1 MNRMFLMFA
10 VMWLVL
16 ALPSCGGEG
25 TGNADSDLP
34 SDEVVSDGNDPDT
47 AEASP
52 DSSAEALEE
61 NSPAES
67 PTAFLELCYATSVN
81 MPESE
86 YGPENVFDN
95 DTTTCWATMPGAA
108 PDEGLYFSFEEPIYI
123 KSMTV
128 RTVPDSDEFE
138 EIENFQLY
146 INGIEG
152 ADWHS
157 GGYPIWIDTPVK
169 TVFIRIDRTATMDWK
184 EEGIR
189 YTGEL
194 PVGIRDVILTT
205 EDDEGEEVPI
215 RILPIREVSG
225 TVEASSSLEPVEAY
239 CTDFLFD
246 SRPAFGWADG
256 NVDDSGRGES
266 LTFHFDRPQRIEKIK
281 IWNGY
286 HRSETH
292 YIQNERIKAFSFGT
306 GGEDSPVYRLEDS
319 TDPHIINLE
328 TPLVGNSFTL
338 DVLDVYE
345 SGVYRDLVVSELR
358 FFDGE
363 EWFVI
368 DSGGSEARKLEVLQW
383 AQGNPAGGFIDKQL
397 CLNHSSGE
405 EWDWYSQT
413 LVIRSNGSFVL
424 WKSHEHADGVEKM
437 YADGNWQILG
447 DDSLRIF
454 GRLQRL
460 GRYGMDRYD
469 PYAGSWPDQGQ
480 DVERMTIFSD
490 TLHFQEGRVNSA
502 RGLFEDFTF

>member
-1 MNRMFLMFA
+1 MNNLLTVLCALAM
-10 VMWLVL
+10 VL
-16 ALPSCGGEG
+16 AAG
-25 TGNADSDLP
+25 
-34 SDEVVSDGNDPDT
+34 VSYGDP
-47 AEASP
+47 AVH
-52 DSSAEALEE
+52 
-61 NSPAES
+61 
-67 PTAFLELCYATSVN
+67 LELCYATSVN

-108 PDEGLYFSFEEPIYI
+108 PDEGLYFSFEEPVDIRSI
-123 KSMTV
+123 IVS
-128 RTVPDSDEFE
+128 TVPGSDEFE
-138 EIENFQLY
+138 EIEYYQLY

-157 GGYPIWIDTPVK
+157 GGSPVWIDSPVK
-169 TVFIRIDRTATMDWK
+169 TVFIRIDHTVTMEWGGD
-184 EEGIR
+184 GMN
-189 YTGEL
+189 YTGDL
-194 PVGIRDVILTT
+194 PVGISEVVLLVT
-205 EDDEGEEVPI
+205 DDEGNGVPL
-215 RILPIREVSG
+215 RIMPVREVGG

-256 NVDDSGRGES
+256 NVDDSGPGES
-266 LTFHFDRPQRIEKIK
+266 LTFHFDQPQRIEKIK

-286 HRSETH
+286 HRSESH
-292 YIQNERIKAFSFGT
+292 YIQNERIKAFSIGSS
-306 GGEDSPVYRLEDS
+306 GEDSPVYRLEDS
-319 TDPHIINLE
+319 MEPHVITLE
-328 TPLVGNSFTL
+328 TPLEGRSLTL

-368 DSGGSEARKLEVLQW
+368 DSGGSDARKLAVLQW
-383 AQGNPAGGFIDKQL
+383 ARGNPAGSFIDKQL
-397 CLNHSSGE
+397 CLNHSSEE

-424 WKSHEHADGVEKM
+424 WKTHEDSDGEEKV

-447 DDSLRIF
+447 DDALRIF
-454 GRLQRL
+454 GRLQRV
-460 GRYGMDRYD
+460 GRYGMDPYD

-490 TLHFQEGRVNSA
+490 TLHFEEGRVSSA